1 MLRKPLLVHSKMVN
15 ICCQLF
21 PSPSQMDLVQ
31 FFVSQNISTISLL
44 VKWIL
49 KYIVYKRQRQE
60 ECFLSCDA
68 PFAKSILFMRLHLLR
83 YTWHCASKQNI
94 VLIRHYLLPIF
105 HFFTTQMQ
113 VLQTLLQFLE
123 KLSMHYRRSFCFCQI
138 LTRQYHNHL
147 EHNRR

>member
-60 ECFLSCDA
+60 ECFLSGDA
-68 PFAKSILFMRLHLLR
+68 PFAKSILFHAFTFVALHVALCIKTKYCSNKALSSS
-83 YTWHCASKQNI
+83 YISLFYNADASFTNAFAISGKTFNALQKI
-94 VLIRHYLLPIF
+94 FLLLPNIDKVVSQPLR
-105 HFFTTQMQ
+105 T
-113 VLQTLLQFLE
+113 
-123 KLSMHYRRSFCFCQI
+123 
-138 LTRQYHNHL
+138 
-147 EHNRR
+147 